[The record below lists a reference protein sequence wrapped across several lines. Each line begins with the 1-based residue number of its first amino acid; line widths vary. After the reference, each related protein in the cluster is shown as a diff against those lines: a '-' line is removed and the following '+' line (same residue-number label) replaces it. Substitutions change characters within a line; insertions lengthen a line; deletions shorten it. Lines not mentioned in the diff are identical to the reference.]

1 MQGFSQMNDW
11 KWETKQ
17 YRSNKSVAWEKN
29 SQLTAAV
36 GLLLKV
42 SQHFSQVDTTADLE
56 WIVLMWVYPNLK
68 CIITYFQ
75 HFVGYCG
82 KFYKL
87 KCTVY

>member
-1 MQGFSQMNDW
+1 M
-11 KWETKQ
+11 TKNGIKI
-17 YRSNKSVAWEKN
+17 RSNKSVAWEKN

-36 GLLLKV
+36 GLLFKV

-68 CIITYFQ
+68 CIITYSQ
-75 HFVGYCG
+75 HFFGYCG

>member
-1 MQGFSQMNDW
+1 MNDW

-29 SQLTAAV
+29 SQRTAAV

-56 WIVLMWVYPNLK
+56 WIVLM
-68 CIITYFQ
+68 
-75 HFVGYCG
+75 
-82 KFYKL
+82 
-87 KCTVY
+87 

>member
-29 SQLTAAV
+29 SQRTAAV

-56 WIVLMWVYPNLK
+56 WIVLM
-68 CIITYFQ
+68 
-75 HFVGYCG
+75 
-82 KFYKL
+82 
-87 KCTVY
+87 